1 MNKDYIIERLEWLV
15 ELIEETA
22 EPTNDRLFPHHQ
34 TETLDNIQFI
44 RDTITGKVVSD
55 DEERK
60 HIITIMKSS
69 NRMWSIRKRIKNGD
83 LENIKLLELEDGV
96 REFLDGGSKIN
107 AIKFYREWM
116 NDNTGRACSLREAKD
131 KIDAYAGGRNVSLI

>member
-116 NDNTGRACSLREAKD
+116 NENMDLRVSLRESKD
-131 KIDAYAGGRNVSLI
+131 KIDSYDKTRNNQLI

>member
-1 MNKDYIIERLEWLV
+1 MNKDYIIKRLEWLV

-22 EPTNDRLFPHHQ
+22 EPTNDRLFPDHQ
-34 TETLDNIQFI
+34 TDTLDNIQFI
-44 RDTITGKVVSD
+44 RDTITGKVVSN

-69 NRMWSIRKRIKNGD
+69 NRIWSIRKRIKNGD

-116 NDNTGRACSLREAKD
+116 NENMDTRVSLRECKD
-131 KIDAYAGGRNVSLI
+131 KIDAYDNTRNNQLI

>member
-1 MNKDYIIERLEWLV
+1 MNKDHIIERLEMLV
-15 ELIEETA
+15 DLIEETS

-83 LENIKLLELEDGV
+83 LENIKLLEIP
-96 REFLDGGSKIN
+96 R
-107 AIKFYREWM
+107 
-116 NDNTGRACSLREAKD
+116 
-131 KIDAYAGGRNVSLI
+131 